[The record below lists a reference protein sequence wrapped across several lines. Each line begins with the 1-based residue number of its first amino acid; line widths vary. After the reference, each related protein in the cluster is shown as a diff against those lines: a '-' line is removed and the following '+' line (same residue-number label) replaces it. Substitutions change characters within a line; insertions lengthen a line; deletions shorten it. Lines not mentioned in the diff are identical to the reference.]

1 MKRMITTGCTMFLAL
16 CFFVCGALGE
26 SAPASGTSIRD
37 LVTTEQQQA
46 KPFSFRNG
54 VSWAMNQQQVIAIEN
69 IPMKQSASSDWAV
82 LISESPVQVSRFSAD
97 LVYMFKQDALRMITY
112 EFTQDCTS
120 LNYQYLTGALCSVYG
135 DSREANPLII
145 KGWMDRIY
153 QNYYQQD
160 LIRSALEWTAEDGTS
175 VFLYY
180 FTPEKYAILYV
191 CPTNNGAS
199 SYETTGL

>member
-1 MKRMITTGCTMFLAL
+1 MKRWMAVICAVLTALA
-16 CFFVCGALGE
+16 VCIASGE
-26 SAPASGTSIRD
+26 SVPAAGGSIRD

-54 VSWAMNQQQVIAIEN
+54 VAWAMNQQQVIAIEN

-97 LVYMFKQDALRMITY
+97 LVYMFWQDALRMITY

-135 DSREANPLII
+135 DSREANPLVI

-160 LIRSALEWTAEDGTS
+160 QIRNAVEWTAGDGTS
-175 VFLYY
+175 IFLYY

-191 CPTNNGAS
+191 CPTSNGAAAG
-199 SYETTGL
+199 YDTNGL

>member
-1 MKRMITTGCTMFLAL
+1 MKRIIAMVCGLTLIFC
-16 CFFVCGALGE
+16 VCGAFGE
-26 SAPASGTSIRD
+26 TAVSGSSIRD